1 MRNLNLAAI
10 VSAVLALAGGAGV
23 GAYTN
28 AQIKPDVIT
37 FYAPDWSC
45 QASPD
50 GVVHCVR
57 LSSL

>member
-10 VSAVLALAGGAGV
+10 VSAVLALAGGAGA
-23 GAYTN
+23 GAYTV
-28 AQIKPDVIT
+28 AQSKPDQIT

-50 GVVHCVR
+50 GVVRCVR
-57 LSSL
+57 IKSL